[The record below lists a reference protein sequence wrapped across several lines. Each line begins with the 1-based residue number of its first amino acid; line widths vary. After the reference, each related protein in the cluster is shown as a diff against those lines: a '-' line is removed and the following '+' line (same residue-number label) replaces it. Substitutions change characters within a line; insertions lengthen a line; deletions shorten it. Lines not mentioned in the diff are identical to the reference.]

1 MSEHEPYSQQIEKL
15 NPKKG
20 DLLVISIPQLLSQE
34 QRENAQAVI
43 QAQAERLG
51 FQALVLDGG
60 ITAQLQPNVADLLA
74 EQQKQTALLEQIATQ
89 NLALIEALADDVDP
103 DLDAVPLTY
112 LSGAPVRVGG

>member
-1 MSEHEPYSQQIEKL
+1 MSEHEAYSQQIEKL
-15 NPKKG
+15 NPKQG
-20 DLLVISIPQLLSQE
+20 DLLVISIPQILTQE
-34 QRENAQAVI
+34 QRENAQTVI

-60 ITAQLQPNVADLLA
+60 ITAQLQPNIADLLA

-89 NLALIEALADDVDP
+89 NQALIQALAYDVDS

-112 LSGAPVRVGG
+112 LNGAPVGGG

>member
-1 MSEHEPYSQQIEKL
+1 MSEHEAYSQQIEKL
-15 NPKKG
+15 NPKQG
-20 DLLVISIPQLLSQE
+20 DLLVISIPQILTQE
-34 QRENAQAVI
+34 QRENAQPVM

-60 ITAQLQPNVADLLA
+60 ITAQLQPNIADLLA

-89 NLALIEALADDVDP
+89 NQALIQALADDVDS

-112 LSGAPVRVGG
+112 LNGAPVGGG

>member
-1 MSEHEPYSQQIEKL
+1 MSEHEAYSQQIEKL
-15 NPKKG
+15 NPKQG
-20 DLLVISIPQLLSQE
+20 DLLVISIPQILTQE
-34 QRENAQAVI
+34 QRENAQAVM
-43 QAQAERLG
+43 QSQAERLG

-89 NLALIEALADDVDP
+89 NQALIQALADDVDS

-112 LSGAPVRVGG
+112 LNGAPVGGG

>member
-1 MSEHEPYSQQIEKL
+1 MSEHEAYSQQIEKL
-15 NPKKG
+15 SPKQG

-34 QRENAQAVI
+34 QRENAQAVL

-89 NLALIEALADDVDP
+89 NLALIEAMAEDTDIDP
-103 DLDAVPLTY
+103 DGLPHTHYLDGSPC
-112 LSGAPVRVGG
+112 R